1 MFAGTVGR
9 FTLAAGIIAGLAGS
23 QIVAAGQIQRAHA
36 FVSMVADVHRDAPD
50 DGGLLPTAVAE
61 AQTAAQYAKAAAKA
75 TDLAAI
81 KLNTGYVLNAID
93 PRQMAEG
100 PGLGFG
106 VKRAAAESA
115 TAIETAAK
123 TEGATPN
130 IVTHAQH
137 IATSAKNTVAR
148 CDKIAAVAKQILAST
163 SVPEATKLAA
173 QLSTIA
179 DQLIPGADANG
190 DGQIGWQENEGGLKQ
205 AQDHLALLKKAENLP

>member
-1 MFAGTVGR
+1 MCVRTVGR
-9 FTLAAGIIAGLAGS
+9 FALAVGIAAG
-23 QIVAAGQIQRAHA
+23 QTVAAGQKARSHG

-50 DGGLLPTAVAE
+50 DEGLLPTAVAE
-61 AQTAAQYAKAAAKA
+61 AQIAVQSAKQAAKG

-81 KLNTGYVLNAID
+81 KLSTSHVINALD

-115 TAIETAAK
+115 TTIEMAAK
-123 TEGATPN
+123 TEGASPN

-137 IATSAKNTVAR
+137 VAMSARNTVVR
-148 CDKIAAVAKQILAST
+148 VDKLLALAKQILAST
-163 SVPEATKLAA
+163 SVADASKLAS
-173 QLSTIA
+173 QLSTQA
-179 DQLIPGADANG
+179 DQLIAGVDANG

-205 AQDHLALLKKAENLP
+205 AAEHLALLKKGEGLP